1 MKQILG
7 LDLGVN
13 SIGWALIDED
23 SSRIVKAGSRI
34 LPMDDG
40 AMSNYDN
47 GTLQSAASVR
57 TSFRSMRRLYQR
69 AQLRRERLLR
79 VLNILGFLPEH
90 YKNQIDFDK
99 HPGQFINHCEPLLPY
114 RKDANGRNQFIFMD
128 SFQEMLHDF
137 ELHHPHLVEGG
148 KKVPYD
154 WTIYYLRKKALT
166 KPVSRQELAWILL
179 NFNTKRGYY
188 QLRGDETLDTDAN
201 EEYALLKV
209 VNVEDKG
216 PDTRNKSLH
225 VYEITFDNGAKNIK
239 KRPSQ
244 PHQIGEQVEAIVKT
258 TIKKD
263 GTATITVR
271 EPRADDW
278 TLMKKRTE
286 RLINDSQET
295 VGAYIYDNILEN
307 PDVKVRGKLVHT
319 VERKFYKKELRQILE
334 TQKHFIPELNDRQ
347 LLAKCVNDLYRNN
360 EGHQNLL
367 MQQDFVH
374 LLLDDII
381 FYQRPLKSKK
391 SLIANCPLEV
401 RYYKDKDGNVRIQPL
416 KCIAKSNP
424 YFQEFRLWQFVHN
437 LRIYARE
444 QEIAG
449 KVRTD
454 VDVTAHFIQSEEDLV
469 RLFDWLN
476 EKKEIKQDQLL
487 KSPLFALGSHASR
500 YRWNYVEDKAYP
512 CNETHY
518 EISHCMKTVVGNVVL
533 TREQE
538 YALWHIL
545 YSVDDIVEIRKALKT
560 FAFKNGIEE
569 DSFVSAFQNM
579 KPFEDS
585 YGSYSEKAIK
595 KLLPLMR
602 CGKYWDSAAIDDN
615 TKGRIE
621 KIVNGEVDE
630 TISMRTRDK
639 AISIRSIEDCRN
651 LPLWLASYIVYDKHS
666 ETSDTE
672 RWQTPED
679 IDRFLATE
687 FKQNSLRNPTVEA
700 VLGETLRVVRD
711 IWKTYGDIAE
721 VHVEM
726 ARDLKQPKDKR
737 VKDNQRRQANENVN
751 YRIRALL
758 QEFAS
763 PEYKIDNVR
772 PNSPSQQ
779 ELFKIYEDFALNN
792 ITDSDPDNILVIAD
806 ALSNPSKSVSKQDIM
821 KYRLWLEQKYLSPYT
836 GQTIPFSKLFT
847 PAYEIEHV
855 IPKSRYYD
863 DSFKNK
869 VICESEV
876 NKDKGNMLAY
886 EYIQKRGSAI
896 IPGANGKQFRI
907 LDKNQYVDFV
917 NNHYKGNPKK
927 LKQLLMDDIPENFI
941 QRQMNDTRYIAR
953 KAIELLSHLVREK
966 DERESTSKNV
976 IATNGN
982 ITDRLK
988 KDWGLNDVWNDIVAP
1003 RFERMNR
1010 LTESEDYG
1018 HWVNQEGKRYFQ
1030 CSVPLEL
1037 AKGFSKKRIDHRHH
1051 AMDAIVIAMTSR
1063 DIVNY
1068 MNNMKSVAGKAETR
1082 EGLRDKLCEKHFTDS
1097 LGNYSWLFKKPW
1109 LTFTQDARTALLG
1122 IIVSFK
1128 QNLRVINK
1136 MTNHYWHYE
1145 NGVKVRA
1152 LQTKGDGWALRKSLH
1167 KATVSGPV
1175 RMQVKVKEKL
1185 AVALTH
1191 VNLIVDKDVRKAIR
1205 NVQQQYKGHADS
1217 KTILKY
1223 FKDRK
1228 YIVGNKDIRT
1238 LEVWYTPKVAEY
1250 CAHRVPIDTSF
1261 NHKMIKQVTDSG
1273 IRKILMQHLD
1283 NYTDS
1288 AGKEHPELAFSPEGI
1303 VTMNDNIASLNGGH
1317 PHKPIYKVRKYE
1329 PLGMKFPVGEVGDK
1343 SSKLVE
1349 ADKGTNLFFSIY
1361 VDDEGKRYYI
1371 SVPFNEAVVRMKN
1384 GLPISEP
1391 IDSEERKL
1399 LFTLSPF
1406 DLVYMPD
1413 EGEET
1418 EHFSFDHQ
1426 TLDTR
1431 KIYKF
1436 VSFTKKEAFFV
1447 PHSVAKPIKAGLEF
1461 NKLNK
1466 IELDDNHRSIKQ
1478 YCVKLHV
1485 DRLGNIK

>member
-1 MKQILG
+1 MKNILG

-23 SSRIVKAGSRI
+23 NHKIIKAGSRI
-34 LPMDDG
+34 LPMDAR
-40 AMSNYDN
+40 AMGDYDN

-57 TSFRSMRRLYQR
+57 TGFRSMRRLYQR

-79 VLNILGFLPEH
+79 VLNIMGFLPEH
-90 YKNQIDFDK
+90 FKSQIDFDK
-99 HPGQFINHCEPLLPY
+99 HPGQFINHGEPLLPY

-137 ELHHPHLVEGG
+137 SVHHPHLVEGG

-166 KPVSRQELAWILL
+166 QPVSRQELAWILL

-188 QLRGDETLDTDAN
+188 QLRGDETLNTDTD
-201 EEYALLKV
+201 EEYAILEV

-225 VYEITFDNGAKNIK
+225 VYEITFNNGAKNIK
-239 KRPSQ
+239 KRPNQ
-244 PHQIGEQVEAIVKT
+244 PRQIGDKVEAIVKT

-263 GTATITVR
+263 GTKNISVR

-286 RLINDSQET
+286 RLIDNSQET

-319 VERKFYKKELRQILE
+319 VERKFYKDELRQILE
-334 TQKHFIPELNDRQ
+334 TQKRFIPELTDKQ

-360 EGHQNLL
+360 KGHQNLL

-401 RYYKDKDGNVRIQPL
+401 RHYRDKDGNVKIQPL

-424 YFQEFRLWQFVHN
+424 YFQEFRLWQFVQN

-444 QEIAG
+444 REVNG
-449 KVRTD
+449 KVKTD
-454 VDVTAHFIQSEEDLV
+454 VDVTSDFIQSEDDLV

-487 KSPLFALGSHASR
+487 KSPLFSLGRRTSQF
-500 YRWNYVEDKAYP
+500 RWNYVEDKVYP

-518 EISHCMKTVVGNVVL
+518 EISRCMKAVEGDIVL
-533 TREQE
+533 SRAQEQE
-538 YALWHIL
+538 LWHIL
-545 YSVDDIVEIRKALKT
+545 YSVDDLVEIRKALGT
-560 FAFKNGIEE
+560 FAAKNGIDEE
-569 DSFVSAFQNM
+569 SFVGAFQNM

-595 KLLPLMR
+595 RLLPLMR
-602 CGKYWDSAAIDDN
+602 CGKYWNPDAIDDN
-615 TKGRIE
+615 TKKRIE
-621 KIVNGEVDE
+621 NIINGEVDE
-630 TISMRTRDK
+630 TISLRTREK
-639 AISIRSIEDCRN
+639 AINIRSIEDCRN

-666 ETSDTE
+666 EASDTVK
-672 RWQTPED
+672 WQTPED

-687 FKQNSLRNPTVEA
+687 FKQNSLRNPTVES
-700 VLGETLRVVRD
+700 VLSETLRVVRD
-711 IWKTYGDIAE
+711 IWKTYGKISE

-737 VKDNQRRQANENVN
+737 IKDNQNRQANENVN

-763 PEYKIDNVR
+763 PEYGVDNVR
-772 PNSPSQQ
+772 PNSPTQQ
-779 ELFKIYEDFALNN
+779 ELFKIYEDYALNN

-806 ALSNPSKSVSKQDIM
+806 ALSNPTKSVSKQDIM

-836 GQTIPFSKLFT
+836 GQPIPFSKLFT

-863 DSFKNK
+863 DSFNNK

-886 EYIQKRGSAI
+886 EFILKRGSAI

-907 LDKNQYVDFV
+907 LDKNQYLDFV
-917 NNHYKGNPKK
+917 NKHYKGNRKK
-927 LKQLLMDDIPENFI
+927 LRQLLMDDIPENFI
-941 QRQMNDTRYIAR
+941 QRQLNDTRYIAR
-953 KAIELLSHLVREK
+953 KAIELLSHLVRED
-966 DERESTSKNV
+966 DEKESTSKNV
-976 IATNGN
+976 IVTNGS

-1003 RFERMNR
+1003 RFERMNK
-1010 LTESEDYG
+1010 LTGTEDFG
-1018 HWVNQEGKRYFQ
+1018 HWVNREGKRFFQ
-1030 CSVPLEL
+1030 CNVPLAL

-1051 AMDAIVIAMTSR
+1051 AMDAIVIAMASR

-1068 MNNMKSVAGKAETR
+1068 LNNVSALDEKKDTR
-1082 EGLRDKLCEKHFTDS
+1082 YDLRNKLCEKHFTDTV
-1097 LGNYSWLFKKPW
+1097 GNYDWEFKKPW
-1109 LTFTQDARTALLG
+1109 PTFTQDARTVLSNV
-1122 IIVSFK
+1122 IVSFK
-1128 QNLRVINK
+1128 QNLRIINK

-1145 NGVKVRA
+1145 NGEKVHA

-1175 RMQVKVKEKL
+1175 RLQTKVKEKL
-1185 AVALTH
+1185 ALALTH
-1191 VNLIVDKDVRKAIR
+1191 VNMIVDKDVRKAIR
-1205 NVQQQYKGHADS
+1205 DVQQMYKGRADD

-1228 YIVGNKDIRT
+1228 YMAGDKDIRT
-1238 LEVWYTPKVAEY
+1238 LEVWCTPKVAEHSAY
-1250 CAHRVPIDTSF
+1250 RVNIDASF
-1261 NHKMIKQVTDSG
+1261 NHKMIEQVTDSG
-1273 IRKILMQHLD
+1273 IRKILKHHLD

-1288 AGKEHPELAFSPEGI
+1288 AGKEHPEMAFSPEGI
-1303 VTMNDNIASLNGGH
+1303 VAMNENIVSLNGGH
-1317 PHKPIYKVRKYE
+1317 PHKPIYKVRKFE
-1329 PLGMKFPVGEVGDK
+1329 TAISKFPIGEEGNK

-1361 VDDEGKRYYI
+1361 VDNENKRYFSSVSYI
-1371 SVPFNEAVVRMKN
+1371 EAVVRMKN
-1384 GLPISEP
+1384 GLPVSEP
-1391 IDSEERKL
+1391 VDSEGRKL
-1399 LFTLSPF
+1399 LFILSPL

-1413 EGEET
+1413 EGEDI
-1418 EHFSFDHQ
+1418 EHFGSKVQ
-1426 TLDTR
+1426 SLDTH
-1431 KIYKF
+1431 KIYKV
-1436 VSFTKKEAFFV
+1436 VSIYKNRVFFI
-1447 PHSVAKPIKAGLEF
+1447 PYSIAKPIQDGLEF
-1461 NKLNK
+1461 NKHNI
-1466 IELDDNHRSIKQ
+1466 IELDDNRRSIKQ
-1478 YCVKLHV
+1478 YCVKLCV